1 MYKIILIIVFG
12 LVFCGCAS
20 KSRVPKSCG
29 TVKECSALVMNKI
42 QSNLVVDESFKDQM
56 VKVNFHLDEQ
66 ANVVNY
72 SVIQPSQL
80 AELNEAVKAAVY
92 ASSPFSEVLFAA
104 PVVFTEINE
113 INLTVTPYFN

>member
-20 KSRVPKSCG
+20 KSRVPKSCD

-80 AELNEAVKAAVY
+80 AELNEAVKVAVY
-92 ASSPFSEVLFAA
+92 DSSPFSEVLSAA
-104 PVVFTEINE
+104 PVVFTEIKE

>member
-20 KSRVPKSCG
+20 KSRVPKSCD
-29 TVKECSALVMNKI
+29 TVKECSVLVMNKI

-80 AELNEAVKAAVY
+80 AELNEALKAAVY

-104 PVVFTEINE
+104 PVVFTEIKE

>member
-1 MYKIILIIVFG
+1 MYKIILIMVFG

-20 KSRVPKSCG
+20 KSRVPKSCD

-80 AELNEAVKAAVY
+80 AELNEAVKVAVY
-92 ASSPFSEVLFAA
+92 ASSPFSEVLSAA
-104 PVVFTEINE
+104 PVVFSEIKE

>member
-1 MYKIILIIVFG
+1 
-12 LVFCGCAS
+12 
-20 KSRVPKSCG
+20 
-29 TVKECSALVMNKI
+29 MNKI

-80 AELNEAVKAAVY
+80 AELNEAVKAAVKAAVY

-104 PVVFTEINE
+104 PVVFTEIKE